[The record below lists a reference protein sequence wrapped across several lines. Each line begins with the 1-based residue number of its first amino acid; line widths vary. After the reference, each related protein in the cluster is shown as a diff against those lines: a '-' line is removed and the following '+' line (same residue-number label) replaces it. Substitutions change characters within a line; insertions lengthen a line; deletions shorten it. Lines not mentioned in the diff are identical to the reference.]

1 VKIQTV
7 VVQNNG
13 EVAAIELKDGSKRL
27 FNRMEGSTDDFRSAF
42 PEWATINIKQEWLEY
57 GEADLSLAMS
67 VLSKLR
73 NGAGY
78 VEAQL
83 QQITVAVPTALHAR
97 LNDWNAKRAATEAR
111 MQQMPRTLRYDF
123 LRSEGIPA
131 AVAKGLRDKPSHL
144 DTIPLQGNKGGEVQV
159 TSNGIRVP
167 VLDRQAVIPVEWPE
181 PVTVVR
187 RISFAQQAGD
197 WSVTICWA
205 ARVERQV
212 DEVLVEGEEAE
223 AAVA

>member
-1 VKIQTV
+1 MKIQIV
-7 VVQNNG
+7 IAKNDG

-27 FNRMEGSTDDFRSAF
+27 FNRLEGSAGDFLSAF
-42 PEWATINIKQEWLEY
+42 PEGAIIKIKQEWLKY
-57 GEADLSLAMS
+57 GESEFSFAMS
-67 VLSKLR
+67 VMSKLR

-78 VEAQL
+78 IEAQL
-83 QQITVAVPTALHAR
+83 QQITVAVPSALHSR
-97 LNDWNAKRAATEAR
+97 LNEWNAKRVATDGR
-111 MQQMPRTLRYDF
+111 MQQIPRTLRYDF

-167 VLDRQAVIPVEWPE
+167 VLDRQAIIPVAWPE
-181 PVTVVR
+181 QVAEVR

-197 WSVTICWA
+197 WNVTIYWV
-205 ARVERQV
+205 ARVEQQA
-212 DEVLVEGEEAE
+212 EEMPVESEEAE
-223 AAVA
+223 VAAA